1 MSFDGGTTEETPKP
15 TRFEPPSSRAGR
27 PFWEASR
34 EQRLVLQWC
43 RACDEPIHYP
53 RDACPRCLGDDLEFR
68 PSAGTG
74 EVYAASTMPKPG
86 NPLMAGREP
95 YVVALVALDDGVRLM
110 TNLVDVDPDDVRIG
124 QRVEVTWEPL
134 SDGRHLP
141 QFRPSDA

>member
-1 MSFDGGTTEETPKP
+1 MSFEGGTTEESPKP
-15 TRFEPPSSRAGR
+15 TRFEPPISPAAR
-27 PFWEASR
+27 PFWDASR
-34 EQRLVLQWC
+34 DQRLVLQWC
-43 RACDEPIHYP
+43 RSCDEPIHYP
-53 RDACPRCLGDDLEFR
+53 RDACPQCLGDDLEFR

-110 TNLVDVDPDDVRIG
+110 TNLVEVDPDDVRIG

-134 SDGRHLP
+134 TDGRHLP
-141 QFRPSDA
+141 QFRPSAG